1 VPLTDEH
8 ERAALA
14 ALAALLAPLMADDGH
29 DHTDDRPNDDT
40 GGDHE

>member
-1 VPLTDEH
+1 MPLTDEH

-29 DHTDDRPNDDT
+29 DHTDDRHSDDT